1 MTQVKR
7 RLPKWLIRVTLFLT
21 ALLVLGAV
29 SIIAASTICSA
40 RIPSTSVNEPI
51 SSFLDG
57 SERDT
62 QTLILKAEQ
71 VVRDNVRWIARAGSG
86 YWTQAFYSCYKNHC
100 RIRWLHTEVGA
111 QRYIACFRTSE
122 GFGTSTDFVFNM
134 DEEYVR
140 ATTYSG
146 SGIKT
151 LSDRQLGELSPT
163 IEEALDIALRMAD
176 QDFVNQ
182 HPEIEVVITKSEDH
196 WMVELRVSDID
207 PIRFEVP
214 FQT

>member
-86 YWTQAFYSCYKNHC
+86 YWT
-100 RIRWLHTEVGA
+100 
-111 QRYIACFRTSE
+111 
-122 GFGTSTDFVFNM
+122 
-134 DEEYVR
+134 
-140 ATTYSG
+140 
-146 SGIKT
+146 
-151 LSDRQLGELSPT
+151 
-163 IEEALDIALRMAD
+163 
-176 QDFVNQ
+176 
-182 HPEIEVVITKSEDH
+182 
-196 WMVELRVSDID
+196 
-207 PIRFEVP
+207 
-214 FQT
+214 